1 MDLYS
6 LCLIWFLLYLIYV
19 VFRYK
24 EYSQIMDR
32 NKKYQKEFDLER
44 KYKLHKEDK
53 HRIRALIYKYL
64 WKRYERMIGRYLE
77 W

>member
-6 LCLIWFLLYLIYV
+6 LCLIWFLLYLIYA

-24 EYSQIMDR
+24 EYCQIMDR
-32 NKKYQKEFDLER
+32 NKKYQKAFDLER
-44 KYKLHKEDK
+44 KYRTHKENK